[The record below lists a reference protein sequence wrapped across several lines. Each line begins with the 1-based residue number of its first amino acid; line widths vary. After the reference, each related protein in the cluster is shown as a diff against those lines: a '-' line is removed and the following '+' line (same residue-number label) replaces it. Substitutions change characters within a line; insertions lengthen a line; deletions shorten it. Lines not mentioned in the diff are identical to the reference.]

1 MLNRFF
7 TPHLA
12 LLCSAGLMGIL
23 SRPAV
28 CRALQVFLGSL
39 QVFLGSIQCSW
50 VLQEHKQTVMLRI
63 PGQGP
68 WECCLGSEWPA
79 LPFPESCPGRRS
91 HIKGARNDRDQIIAA
106 SPLPPDSCHSQAGIV
121 ISRGGVGQQQS

>member
-1 MLNRFF
+1 MLNRFS

-50 VLQEHKQTVMLRI
+50 VLQEHKHDSHAAHSRTGPLGML
-63 PGQGP
+63 P
-68 WECCLGSEWPA
+68 WERVACAA
-79 LPFPESCPGRRS
+79 LPRELSWKEISHQRS
-91 HIKGARNDRDQIIAA
+91 QER
-106 SPLPPDSCHSQAGIV
+106 
-121 ISRGGVGQQQS
+121 